1 MRARAPRILMVGT
14 ALDGRGGVAAVLSV
28 LRASGLFEREA
39 VHYVSTHREG
49 GMLAKLVHAGAGLWA
64 TLRTCLLRRP
74 AIVHAHVSSGASFV
88 RKSLVLLV
96 ARASGCKTIFHL
108 HGGSFRQYALEHSG
122 VLMRRWI
129 RHTIERSSLVI
140 ALSDSWAAFLSGFAP
155 KARVAVV
162 PNAVPMPA
170 APATTTI
177 ATADAGAPGT
187 PVAAVPDRILFL
199 GRIEPAKGTAEL
211 LDAVARLAPRFPQL
225 RLVMGGSGDLD
236 GLRRAAAERGIDGRI
251 DLPGWLDAAARDAE
265 LACASVFCL
274 PSHAEGL
281 PMAVLEA
288 MAAGKAVVA
297 SKVGGLPELIRDGEN
312 GLLVPPRDAAA
323 LAQALA
329 RLLDDAGL
337 RSRLGAAARG
347 TVETQYST
355 QAVCGRLAAIY
366 NDLAG
371 TR

>member
-1 MRARAPRILMVGT
+1 MKARAPRILMVGT

-28 LRASGLFEREA
+28 LRAGGLFEREA

-49 GMLAKLVHAGAGLWA
+49 GTLAKLCHAGAGLWT
-64 TLRTCLLRRP
+64 TLATCLLQRP
-74 AIVHAHVSSGASFV
+74 AIVHAHASSGASFV
-88 RKSLVLLV
+88 RKSLVLLL

-108 HGGSFRQYALEHSG
+108 HGGTFREYALERSSA
-122 VLMRRWI
+122 LMRRWI
-129 RHTIERSSLVI
+129 RHTLERSSLVI
-140 ALSDSWAAFLSGFAP
+140 ALSDSWAVFIEGFAP

-162 PNAVPMPA
+162 PNAVPLPA
-170 APATTTI
+170 ARTITVPANP
-177 ATADAGAPGT
+177 ASLAGET
-187 PVAAVPDRILFL
+187 DTAVPGRILFL
-199 GRIEPAKGTAEL
+199 GRLEAAKGTAEL
-211 LDAVARLAPRFPQL
+211 LDAVVQLAPRFPQL

-236 GLRRAAAERGIDGRI
+236 GFRRQAAQRGIAGHI

-265 LACASVFCL
+265 LARASVFCL

-281 PMAVLEA
+281 PMALLEA

-297 SKVGGLPELIRDGEN
+297 SSVGGIPELVHDGEN
-312 GLLVPPRDAAA
+312 GLLVPPHDGAA

-329 RLLDDAGL
+329 RLLADEGL
-337 RSRLGAAARG
+337 RSRLGASARK
-347 TVETQYST
+347 TVEAQYST